1 MLRINQLKLLP
12 GEPTEHLERKF
23 KPDSAFEARG
33 QLFSGR

>member
-12 GEPTEHLERKF
+12 GEPTEHLEKKF
-23 KPDSAFEARG
+23 AGFAFEARG